1 MEYTHGFA
9 FQTATGEHR
18 WQKQSGDIEVLGAR
32 RSPLTIS
39 EWGQVLDTDRNEIGK
54 ARKEVTPAPS
64 ATNDQEQTTIFWH

>member
-54 ARKEVTPAPS
+54 AIPLPEKK
-64 ATNDQEQTTIFWH
+64 